1 MIKNCKRCLNDKSIQ
16 LFGNEKRNKDGKQ
29 SRCYDCCNE
38 VRRVKYSNDEEYR
51 KKQKTRQK
59 KYNKYANNNAKKHI
73 KNLTDFYIIKELK
86 RGTVLTTEDVKN
98 HPDLIETKRQIIKNK
113 RLCRI

>member
-1 MIKNCKRCLNDKSIQ
+1 MNKICKRCLDDKPIER
-16 LFGNEKRNKDGKQ
+16 FGDDKRNQDNKQ

-38 VRRVKYSNDEEYR
+38 SRRVKYSNDEEYR

-73 KNLTDFYIIKELK
+73 KNLSDFYIIKELK
-86 RGTVLTTEDVKN
+86 RGTVLTTKDVKK
-98 HPDLIETKRQIIKNK
+98 HPNLIEAKRQIIKNK